1 MGEFPDAPIKFNH
14 SFRLYNNENNKVV
27 YELNDTVSNGLA
39 QIFYGRGNNGTLIIT
54 GTGRD
59 LASAFLSAAKSITDQ
74 LSTLSSNI
82 CISDQFNKYLF
93 NISKDSD
100 NLEYTDAKGTF
111 AQFWEA
117 YNLYI
122 LLVILVLILISF
134 LYVRSRVQKSQDS
147 FND

>member
-1 MGEFPDAPIKFNH
+1 M
-14 SFRLYNNENNKVV
+14 V

-54 GTGRD
+54 GTGTHLED
-59 LASAFLSAAKSITDQ
+59 AFLSAAKSITDQ

-82 CISDQFNKYLF
+82 CISDANNKYLF

-100 NLEYTDAKGTF
+100 NLEYTDSKSGFAK
-111 AQFWEA
+111 FWDA

-134 LYVRSRVQKSQDS
+134 LYVRSRVQKSQES
-147 FND
+147 FNE